1 MLWSIRLPRIAM
13 ACMVGA
19 MLAAAGTIMQG
30 LFRNP
35 LAEPGLVGVS
45 AGAALAAASTIVL
58 GDRILAGTGIVLP
71 FEALPIAAFIG
82 ALITTAMLYR
92 FATREGRTSIAT
104 LLLAG
109 LAIGALAQAAIG
121 LLIFMADDRQ
131 LRDITFWTLGSLSG
145 STWGKAGTIAPFL
158 LVLLLALP
166 FIVHGLD
173 LMVLGEAEA
182 FHMGVAVERLKRA
195 AIVLVAAAAGAAV
208 AFAGIIGFVGIV
220 VPHLLRLALGPGHRV
235 LLPASLCF
243 GAILLL
249 AADTLARML
258 VAPAELADRHRHRR
272 DRRAVLPG
280 AADAPARVGGA
291 MTRTRDRNPG
301 VSVRAGGKTLL
312 DGVTLAFAPG
322 ECVAFVGPN
331 GAGKTTL
338 LRAAVRRAQPPPA
351 RCGSRAAT
359 SPPTRR
365 ARSPNIARCCRRTSP
380 WCFPSPSPKSCAWA
394 PATAAA
400 PVSRRWWRTRCA
412 RSISRR
418 LANASSPR
426 YRAASSS
433 ARISRA
439 CWCSLPA
446 AKPCTA
452 PAC

>member
-1 MLWSIRLPRIAM
+1 VPDVTVAASAESSPRRLSSAWAMIRRSPVIVVSVLCVVLIVMATVAATIGAAGIPLQRLMAAAGLTAGDPTLIERDRLVLWSIRLPRIAM
-13 ACMVGA
+13 ACLIGA

-58 GDRILAGTGIVLP
+58 GDRLLAGSGVRLP
-71 FEALPIAAFIG
+71 FAALPIMAFLG
-82 ALITTAMLYR
+82 ALITTAVLYR

-145 STWGKAGTIAPFL
+145 STWGKAGAIAPFL

-166 FIVHGLD
+166 FIVNGLD

-249 AADTLARML
+249 AADTVARVL
-258 VAPAELADRHRHRR
+258 VAPAELPIGIVTAVMGAPFFLALLMRQ
-272 DRRAVLPG
+272 RAL
-280 AADAPARVGGA
+280 
-291 MTRTRDRNPG
+291 
-301 VSVRAGGKTLL
+301 
-312 DGVTLAFAPG
+312 
-322 ECVAFVGPN
+322 VGP
-331 GAGKTTL
+331 
-338 LRAAVRRAQPPPA
+338 
-351 RCGSRAAT
+351 
-359 SPPTRR
+359 
-365 ARSPNIARCCRRTSP
+365 
-380 WCFPSPSPKSCAWA
+380 
-394 PATAAA
+394 
-400 PVSRRWWRTRCA
+400 
-412 RSISRR
+412 
-418 LANASSPR
+418 
-426 YRAASSS
+426 
-433 ARISRA
+433 
-439 CWCSLPA
+439 
-446 AKPCTA
+446 
-452 PAC
+452 

>member
-1 MLWSIRLPRIAM
+1 VPGVTVAASAEPSPRRLPGAWTYARRSPLIVVTVLCIVLLVMATIAATIGAAGIPLPRLMAAAGLTAGDPALTERDRLVLWSIRLPRIAM
-13 ACMVGA
+13 ACLIGA

-58 GDRILAGTGIVLP
+58 GDRLLAGSGITLP
-71 FEALPIAAFIG
+71 FAALPIAAFLG
-82 ALITTAMLYR
+82 ALITTAVLYR

-145 STWGKAGTIAPFL
+145 STWGKAGAIAPFL

-166 FIVHGLD
+166 FIVNGLD

-195 AIVLVAAAAGAAV
+195 AIVLTAAAAGAAV

-249 AADTLARML
+249 AADTVARVL
-258 VAPAELADRHRHRR
+258 VAPAEMPIGIVTATLGAPFFLALLMRQ
-272 DRRAVLPG
+272 RALV
-280 AADAPARVGGA
+280 AP
-291 MTRTRDRNPG
+291 
-301 VSVRAGGKTLL
+301 
-312 DGVTLAFAPG
+312 
-322 ECVAFVGPN
+322 
-331 GAGKTTL
+331 
-338 LRAAVRRAQPPPA
+338 
-351 RCGSRAAT
+351 
-359 SPPTRR
+359 
-365 ARSPNIARCCRRTSP
+365 
-380 WCFPSPSPKSCAWA
+380 
-394 PATAAA
+394 
-400 PVSRRWWRTRCA
+400 
-412 RSISRR
+412 
-418 LANASSPR
+418 
-426 YRAASSS
+426 
-433 ARISRA
+433 
-439 CWCSLPA
+439 
-446 AKPCTA
+446 
-452 PAC
+452 

>member
-1 MLWSIRLPRIAM
+1 MSGLTAAAPADASPHRLAGAWRYARRSPVIVVTVLCVALIVTATIAATIGAAGIPLPRLMAAAGLTVGDPALIERDRLVLWSIRLPRIAM
-13 ACMVGA
+13 SCMIGA

-71 FEALPIAAFIG
+71 FAALPIAAFVG
-82 ALITTAMLYR
+82 ALVTTAILYR

-145 STWGKAGTIAPFL
+145 STWGKAGAIAPFL
-158 LVLLLALP
+158 LILLLSLP
-166 FIVHGLD
+166 FIVNGLD

-195 AIVLVAAAAGAAV
+195 AIVLVAAAAGASV

-220 VPHLLRLALGPGHRV
+220 VPHLLRLSLGPGHRV

-249 AADTLARML
+249 AADTVARVL
-258 VAPAELADRHRHRR
+258 VAPAELPVGIVTAAIGAPFFLALLMRQ
-272 DRRAVLPG
+272 RAL
-280 AADAPARVGGA
+280 
-291 MTRTRDRNPG
+291 
-301 VSVRAGGKTLL
+301 
-312 DGVTLAFAPG
+312 
-322 ECVAFVGPN
+322 VGP
-331 GAGKTTL
+331 
-338 LRAAVRRAQPPPA
+338 
-351 RCGSRAAT
+351 
-359 SPPTRR
+359 
-365 ARSPNIARCCRRTSP
+365 
-380 WCFPSPSPKSCAWA
+380 
-394 PATAAA
+394 
-400 PVSRRWWRTRCA
+400 
-412 RSISRR
+412 
-418 LANASSPR
+418 
-426 YRAASSS
+426 
-433 ARISRA
+433 
-439 CWCSLPA
+439 
-446 AKPCTA
+446 
-452 PAC
+452 

>member
-1 MLWSIRLPRIAM
+1 MTAVAPAEASPRRFAGAWTYARRSPVIVVTALCVVLLVMATVAATIGAAGIPLPRLLAAAGFVAGDGAMIDRDRLVLWSIRLPRIAM
-13 ACMVGA
+13 ACMIGA

-71 FEALPIAAFIG
+71 FAALPIAAFLG
-82 ALITTAMLYR
+82 ALVTTAILYR

-121 LLIFMADDRQ
+121 LLIFLADDRQ

-145 STWGKAGTIAPFL
+145 STWGKASAIAPFL

-166 FIVHGLD
+166 FIVNGLD

-195 AIVLVAAAAGAAV
+195 AIVLTAAAAGAAV

-249 AADTLARML
+249 AADTVARVL
-258 VAPAELADRHRHRR
+258 VAPAELPIGI
-272 DRRAVLPG
+272 V
-280 AADAPARVGGA
+280 
-291 MTRTRDRNPG
+291 
-301 VSVRAGGKTLL
+301 
-312 DGVTLAFAPG
+312 
-322 ECVAFVGPN
+322 
-331 GAGKTTL
+331 
-338 LRAAVRRAQPPPA
+338 
-351 RCGSRAAT
+351 
-359 SPPTRR
+359 
-365 ARSPNIARCCRRTSP
+365 
-380 WCFPSPSPKSCAWA
+380 
-394 PATAAA
+394 TAAIGA
-400 PVSRRWWRTRCA
+400 PFFLVLLMRQ
-412 RSISRR
+412 
-418 LANASSPR
+418 
-426 YRAASSS
+426 RA
-433 ARISRA
+433 
-439 CWCSLPA
+439 LVGL
-446 AKPCTA
+446 
-452 PAC
+452 

>member
-1 MLWSIRLPRIAM
+1 MTAAAPADASPRRFAGAWSVVRRSPLIVVSVLGVVLVVMVTVAATIGAAGIPLPRLLAAAGLAAGDPALIERDRLVLWSIRLPRIAM

-58 GDRILAGTGIVLP
+58 GDRILAGTGIALP
-71 FEALPIAAFIG
+71 FAALPIAAFLG
-82 ALITTAMLYR
+82 ALITTAVLYR

-145 STWGKAGTIAPFL
+145 STWGKAGAIAPFL
-158 LVLLLALP
+158 FVLLLALP
-166 FIVHGLD
+166 FIVNGLD

-249 AADTLARML
+249 TADTVARVL
-258 VAPAELADRHRHRR
+258 VAPAELPIGI
-272 DRRAVLPG
+272 V
-280 AADAPARVGGA
+280 
-291 MTRTRDRNPG
+291 
-301 VSVRAGGKTLL
+301 
-312 DGVTLAFAPG
+312 
-322 ECVAFVGPN
+322 
-331 GAGKTTL
+331 
-338 LRAAVRRAQPPPA
+338 
-351 RCGSRAAT
+351 
-359 SPPTRR
+359 
-365 ARSPNIARCCRRTSP
+365 
-380 WCFPSPSPKSCAWA
+380 
-394 PATAAA
+394 TAAIGA
-400 PVSRRWWRTRCA
+400 PFFLVLLMRQ
-412 RSISRR
+412 
-418 LANASSPR
+418 
-426 YRAASSS
+426 RA
-433 ARISRA
+433 
-439 CWCSLPA
+439 LVGL
-446 AKPCTA
+446 
-452 PAC
+452 

>member
-1 MLWSIRLPRIAM
+1 MTAVAPAESPSRRLAGAWAFARRSPLIVVAVLCAILLVMATVAATIGAAGIPLRRLMAAAGLTAGDPALIERDRLVLWSIRLPRIAM
-13 ACMVGA
+13 ACMIGA

-45 AGAALAAASTIVL
+45 AGAALAAATTIVL

-71 FEALPIAAFIG
+71 FAALPIAAFFG
-82 ALITTAMLYR
+82 ALLTTAVLYR

-145 STWGKAGTIAPFL
+145 STWGKAAAIAPFL
-158 LVLLLALP
+158 LVLLLSVP
-166 FIVHGLD
+166 FIVNGLD

-249 AADTLARML
+249 AADTMARVL
-258 VAPAELADRHRHRR
+258 VAPAELPIGIVTATLGAPFFLALLMRQ
-272 DRRAVLPG
+272 RAL
-280 AADAPARVGGA
+280 
-291 MTRTRDRNPG
+291 
-301 VSVRAGGKTLL
+301 
-312 DGVTLAFAPG
+312 
-322 ECVAFVGPN
+322 VGP
-331 GAGKTTL
+331 
-338 LRAAVRRAQPPPA
+338 
-351 RCGSRAAT
+351 
-359 SPPTRR
+359 
-365 ARSPNIARCCRRTSP
+365 
-380 WCFPSPSPKSCAWA
+380 
-394 PATAAA
+394 
-400 PVSRRWWRTRCA
+400 
-412 RSISRR
+412 
-418 LANASSPR
+418 
-426 YRAASSS
+426 
-433 ARISRA
+433 
-439 CWCSLPA
+439 
-446 AKPCTA
+446 
-452 PAC
+452 

>member
-1 MLWSIRLPRIAM
+1 MTAAAPAEASPRRLAGAWTYARRSPVMVVTALCVVLLVMATVAATIGAAGIPLPRLLSAAGFTAGDGAMIDRDRLVLWSIRLPRIAM
-13 ACMVGA
+13 ACMIGA

-71 FEALPIAAFIG
+71 FAALPIAAFLG
-82 ALITTAMLYR
+82 ALVTTAILYR

-121 LLIFMADDRQ
+121 LLIFLADDRQ

-145 STWGKAGTIAPFL
+145 STWGKASAIAPFL
-158 LVLLLALP
+158 LVLLLSLP
-166 FIVHGLD
+166 FIVNGLD

-195 AIVLVAAAAGAAV
+195 AIVLTAAAAGAAV

-249 AADTLARML
+249 AADTVARVL
-258 VAPAELADRHRHRR
+258 VAPAELPIGI
-272 DRRAVLPG
+272 V
-280 AADAPARVGGA
+280 
-291 MTRTRDRNPG
+291 
-301 VSVRAGGKTLL
+301 
-312 DGVTLAFAPG
+312 
-322 ECVAFVGPN
+322 
-331 GAGKTTL
+331 
-338 LRAAVRRAQPPPA
+338 
-351 RCGSRAAT
+351 
-359 SPPTRR
+359 
-365 ARSPNIARCCRRTSP
+365 
-380 WCFPSPSPKSCAWA
+380 
-394 PATAAA
+394 TAAIGA
-400 PVSRRWWRTRCA
+400 PFFLVLLMRQ
-412 RSISRR
+412 
-418 LANASSPR
+418 
-426 YRAASSS
+426 RA
-433 ARISRA
+433 
-439 CWCSLPA
+439 LVGL
-446 AKPCTA
+446 
-452 PAC
+452 

>member
-1 MLWSIRLPRIAM
+1 VTVAASAEPSPRRLPGAWTYARRSPLIVVTVLCIVLLVMATIAATIGAAGIPLPRLMAAAGLTAGDSALIERDRLVLWSIRLPRIAM
-13 ACMVGA
+13 ACLIGA

-58 GDRILAGTGIVLP
+58 GDRLLAGSGVRLP
-71 FEALPIAAFIG
+71 FAALPIMAFLG
-82 ALITTAMLYR
+82 ALITTAVLYR

-145 STWGKAGTIAPFL
+145 STWGKAGAIAPFL

-166 FIVHGLD
+166 FIVNGLD

-195 AIVLVAAAAGAAV
+195 AIVLTAAAAGAAV

-249 AADTLARML
+249 AADTVARVL
-258 VAPAELADRHRHRR
+258 VAPAEMPIGIVTATLGAPFFLALLMRQ
-272 DRRAVLPG
+272 RALV
-280 AADAPARVGGA
+280 AP
-291 MTRTRDRNPG
+291 
-301 VSVRAGGKTLL
+301 
-312 DGVTLAFAPG
+312 
-322 ECVAFVGPN
+322 
-331 GAGKTTL
+331 
-338 LRAAVRRAQPPPA
+338 
-351 RCGSRAAT
+351 
-359 SPPTRR
+359 
-365 ARSPNIARCCRRTSP
+365 
-380 WCFPSPSPKSCAWA
+380 
-394 PATAAA
+394 
-400 PVSRRWWRTRCA
+400 
-412 RSISRR
+412 
-418 LANASSPR
+418 
-426 YRAASSS
+426 
-433 ARISRA
+433 
-439 CWCSLPA
+439 
-446 AKPCTA
+446 
-452 PAC
+452 